1 MSIEID
7 ALEGGF
13 AAAAGWWDRVLES
26 SHRPSPFVSHAWLGR
41 WWEVY
46 GEGARLLLVRLRD
59 GTREVGGGAFYIRTR
74 RLKGLL
80 AVRELRLVG
89 DRLVGSEGLDLLVA
103 ERGLE
108 GQAAGALGHFLTS
121 IERGWDVAHLQG
133 LRPGAVLLRP
143 EAVGDSASVSIS
155 GVNRC
160 PFLRLQTGR
169 PVAPLRKHF
178 ASRVAR
184 KSRRLID
191 REGMRF
197 ARCTSEA
204 ECETLL
210 DALFALHQRRWRT
223 RGERGGFAAHA
234 KRDFYRLVS
243 PDLLRAG
250 RLELFGLWD
259 RDRPRAVLFGAS
271 AGRTL
276 FYLQS
281 SFDPDFAP
289 HGPGNVLMLQIL
301 RDAQAR
307 GFERFDFMK
316 GDDAYKFQW
325 TAEEEPLLL
334 RRAAG
339 RGWRG
344 RLAGA
349 TLALAGRLKPAV
361 ESVKVST

>member
-13 AAAAGWWDRVLES
+13 AAAAGWWDRLLES
-26 SHRPSPFVSHAWLGR
+26 SHRPSPFASHAWLGR

-108 GQAAGALGHFLTS
+108 GEAACALGHFLTS

-133 LRPGAVLLRP
+133 LRPGAVLLLP

-223 RGERGGFAAHA
+223 RGERGGFAARA

-250 RLELFGLWD
+250 RLEPLRPVGPGPSTRGAL
-259 RDRPRAVLFGAS
+259 RRERGPNALLLAVLLRSRLCAPRPRERADAPDP
-271 AGRTL
+271 AGRAGTR
-276 FYLQS
+276 
-281 SFDPDFAP
+281 
-289 HGPGNVLMLQIL
+289 L
-301 RDAQAR
+301 RA
-307 GFERFDFMK
+307 
-316 GDDAYKFQW
+316 
-325 TAEEEPLLL
+325 L
-334 RRAAG
+334 RLHEG
-339 RGWRG
+339 
-344 RLAGA
+344 
-349 TLALAGRLKPAV
+349 
-361 ESVKVST
+361 